1 MKVKPMTDHAI
12 QTDTLSKSYGSV
24 DVIRD
29 VSLDVPKAQ
38 FSAIVG
44 KSGSGKSTLLGII
57 SGLEKP
63 DAGRVLING
72 TDIFALDD
80 KGMAEARRRQI
91 GIVFQS
97 FNLVPSLSALENV
110 LLPVVFD
117 DKMSA
122 AAFEARAQRL
132 LEQVGMKDRAS
143 HCPGALSGGEQQ
155 RVAIA
160 RALINQPAI
169 LLADEPTG
177 NLDETTAAGVF
188 DLLTGLT
195 RDIGT
200 TLLMVTH
207 DMDIAARADRI
218 VEMKNGKVTQ

>member
-1 MKVKPMTDHAI
+1 MKVNEMTNHAI
-12 QTDTLSKSYGSV
+12 KTENLTKSYGTV
-24 DVIRD
+24 EVIRA
-29 VSLDVPKAQ
+29 VSIKVPRAR

-44 KSGSGKSTLLGII
+44 KSGSGKSTLLGLI
-57 SGLEKP
+57 SGLETP
-63 DAGRVLING
+63 DSGRVLLNG

-80 KGMAEARRRQI
+80 AGMAETRRRRI
-91 GIVFQS
+91 GIVFQG

-117 DKMSA
+117 DRTGKA
-122 AAFEARAQRL
+122 DYETRARDL
-132 LEQVGMKDRAS
+132 LSQVGMSERAS
-143 HCPGALSGGEQQ
+143 HRPGALSGGEQQ

-188 DLLTGLT
+188 DLLTGLS

-207 DMDIAARADRI
+207 DMDIAAKADRVI
-218 VEMKNGKVTQ
+218 EMKNGKVE

>member
-1 MKVKPMTDHAI
+1 
-12 QTDTLSKSYGSV
+12 
-24 DVIRD
+24 
-29 VSLDVPKAQ
+29 VSIEVPKGQ

-57 SGLEKP
+57 SGLEAP
-63 DAGRVLING
+63 DKGRVLLNG
-72 TDIFALDD
+72 VDIFALDD
-80 KGMAEARRRQI
+80 KGMAEARRRQL

-117 DKMSA
+117 DKMGKA
-122 AAFEARAQRL
+122 DYEARAHDL
-132 LEQVGMKDRAS
+132 LAQVGMKDRAS
-143 HCPGALSGGEQQ
+143 HRPGALSGGEQQ

-188 DLLTGLT
+188 DLLTGLC

-207 DMDIAARADRI
+207 DMDIAAKADRI
-218 VEMKNGKVTQ
+218 IEIKNGKVIK

>member
-1 MKVKPMTDHAI
+1 MKVKNMTEYAI
-12 QTDTLSKSYGSV
+12 QTENIVKSYGSV
-24 DVIRD
+24 EVIRG
-29 VSLDVPKAQ
+29 VSIEVPKAQ
-38 FSAIVG
+38 FSTIVG
-44 KSGSGKSTLLGII
+44 KSGSGKSTLLGIV
-57 SGLEKP
+57 SGLEAP
-63 DAGRVLING
+63 DKGRVLING
-72 TDIFALDD
+72 ADIFAMDD
-80 KGMAEARRRQI
+80 KGMSETRRRQI
-91 GIVFQS
+91 GFVFQS
-97 FNLVPSLSALENV
+97 FNPVPSLIALENV

-117 DKMSA
+117 DRLSA
-122 AAFEARAQRL
+122 GEYEARAREL
-132 LEQVGMKDRAS
+132 LKQVGMSERAS
-143 HCPGALSGGEQQ
+143 HRPGALSGGEQQ

-188 DLLTGLT
+188 DLLTGLS

-218 VEMKNGKVTQ
+218 IEIKNGKVEQ

>member
-1 MKVKPMTDHAI
+1 MKVKTMTDFAI
-12 QTDTLSKSYGSV
+12 QTEELVKSYGPV
-24 DVIRD
+24 EVIRG
-29 VSLDVPKAQ
+29 VSIALPKGQ

-57 SGLEKP
+57 SGLEAP
-63 DAGRVLING
+63 DRGRVLLNG

-80 KGMAEARRRQI
+80 NGMAEARRRQI

-117 DKMSA
+117 DKMSKP
-122 AAFEARAQRL
+122 EYKARAHDL
-132 LEQVGMKDRAS
+132 LAQVGMNDRAS
-143 HCPGALSGGEQQ
+143 HRPGALSGGEQQ

-160 RALINQPAI
+160 RAMINQPAI

-188 DLLTGLT
+188 DLLTGLC

-207 DMDIAARADRI
+207 DMDIAAKADRI
-218 VEMKNGKVTQ
+218 IEIKNGKVEQ

>member
-1 MKVKPMTDHAI
+1 VENMNEYAI
-12 QTDTLSKSYGSV
+12 QTENITKSYGPV
-24 DVIRD
+24 EVIRG
-29 VSLDVPKAQ
+29 VSLEVPTGK
-38 FSAIVG
+38 FTAIVG
-44 KSGSGKSTLLGII
+44 KSGSGKSTLLGIV

-63 DAGRVLING
+63 DKGRVLVQG
-72 TDIFALDD
+72 DDIFALNDAA
-80 KGMAEARRRQI
+80 MAKMRRRSV

-97 FNLVPSLSALENV
+97 FNLVPSLTALENV

-117 DKMSA
+117 DAMSA
-122 AAFEARAQRL
+122 DGYKARALDL
-132 LEQVGMKDRAS
+132 LNQVDMGERAS
-143 HCPGALSGGEQQ
+143 HRPAALSGGEQQ

-188 DLLTGLT
+188 ELLIGLC
-195 RDIGT
+195 RNIGT

-207 DMDIAARADRI
+207 DLDIAAKADKI
-218 VEMKNGKVTQ
+218 IEIKNGRIDND